1 MKRIISLILILI
13 LAISC
18 TSNKPNQEL
27 EKSYTVI
34 HLTNT
39 GDTLSVYHP
48 IVITNSTNRTY
59 LRFPNHQE
67 ISLTGGIIIVNKHF
81 QP

>member
-1 MKRIISLILILI
+1 MKRIIPLILILI
-13 LAISC
+13 SAISC

-34 HLTNT
+34 HLTET

-48 IVITNSTNRTY
+48 IGITSATNRTY
-59 LRFPNHQE
+59 LRFSNQPE
-67 ISLTGGIIIVNKHF
+67 ISLTGGIIIVQF
-81 QP
+81 P